1 MYTNKTIIITG
12 ASSGLGKDIASAF
25 LAQGA
30 NIVINARNERR
41 LEDFAN
47 QHADIRSRIRI
58 VAGDISSATTGNK
71 LAQAALVHFG
81 TIDVLVNN
89 AGVFIPKPFLEATE
103 EDLDMYL
110 GTALKGSFFTSQ
122 AVIPAMIKQGGGSI
136 INIGS
141 MWVEHPLEAT
151 PCSASQVA
159 KGGVHTLTR
168 HLAIEFAANN
178 IRVNTIAPAV
188 IDTPLYDNL
197 MPRNNLEALASLHP
211 LRRLGHMNDITSW
224 ALHIAGEGGQFVT
237 GQTFMVDG
245 GITAGSHAA

>member
-1 MYTNKTIIITG
+1 MYTNKTIVITG
-12 ASSGLGKDIASAF
+12 ASSGIGKHIAAAF
-25 LAQGA
+25 LERGA
-30 NIVINARNERR
+30 NVVINGREQTR
-41 LEDFAN
+41 LNNFIDSQAEHR
-47 QHADIRSRIRI
+47 QRIRM
-58 VAGDISSATTGNK
+58 VAGDIANPSTGRE
-71 LAQAALVHFG
+71 LSRVAQDEFG
-81 TIDVLVNN
+81 AIDVLVNN

-103 EDLDMYL
+103 EELDMYL

-122 AVIPAMIKQGGGSI
+122 AVIPGMIQQGGGSI

-168 HLAIEFAANN
+168 HLAIEFAAQN

-197 MPRNNLEALASLHP
+197 MPRDNLEQLAMLHP
-211 LRRLGHMNDITSW
+211 LRRLGTMSDITSW
-224 ALHIAGEGGQFVT
+224 VLHLAGDGGNFVT
-237 GQTFMVDG
+237 GQTLMVDG
-245 GITAGSHAA
+245 GITAGSHSA